1 VTDPRPAGPRSS
13 LLTRVRTLLDDA
25 AGVYAGTPA
34 AGALEEQRSRLD
46 EPLRV
51 AIAGRVKAGKSTLLN
66 ALVGEGLA
74 PTDEGEC
81 TRIVTWY
88 HDGVTYRVTIHPRDG
103 EPRPAKFERLDDSVD
118 VQLGGL
124 EPDAVERLDVE
135 WPSSSLREITLIDTP
150 GIGALSGAPSA
161 STVEFLAPG
170 EGRETAADAVL
181 YLMKHLHN
189 TDIDFLSAFHDE
201 EVSQATPVNAVAV
214 LSRADE
220 VGGGRLDSLE
230 SADRVAA
237 RYSHDAKVRHLVQT
251 VVPVAGLLAQTGV
264 TLREAEY
271 QALATLG
278 RAPVAELDALLLSA
292 DRFANAEAHVGV
304 TTMERQALLDRFG
317 LFGVRLAVHLVRE
330 GTVGNADALARE
342 LVTRSGLPEL
352 RAVLLSQFAERR
364 DLLKARSGVLA
375 VETLARAEPR
385 DGSETL
391 LAEVEQISAGAH
403 ELAELRLLAL
413 LRSGAVDAK
422 PDDLEAMERL
432 VGGEGA
438 AVTARL
444 GLAVDADADTVQ
456 AAAAERLARWQRRAE
471 SPMAS
476 REVADAARL
485 VVRTCE
491 AILTDA
497 PA

>member
-1 VTDPRPAGPRSS
+1 
-13 LLTRVRTLLDDA
+13 
-25 AGVYAGTPA
+25 
-34 AGALEEQRSRLD
+34 
-46 EPLRV
+46 
-51 AIAGRVKAGKSTLLN
+51 
-66 ALVGEGLA
+66 
-74 PTDEGEC
+74 
-81 TRIVTWY
+81 
-88 HDGVTYRVTIHPRDG
+88 
-103 EPRPAKFERLDDSVD
+103 
-118 VQLGGL
+118 
-124 EPDAVERLDVE
+124 
-135 WPSSSLREITLIDTP
+135 
-150 GIGALSGAPSA
+150 
-161 STVEFLAPG
+161 
-170 EGRETAADAVL
+170 
-181 YLMKHLHN
+181 MKHLHN

-230 SADRVAA
+230 SAARVAA

-264 TLREAEY
+264 TLREVEY
-271 QALATLG
+271 SALAGLG
-278 RAPVAELDALLLSA
+278 RAAVADVDALLLSA
-292 DRFANAEAHVGV
+292 DRFANAEARVGL

-317 LFGVRLAVHLVRE
+317 LFGVRLVVQLVRD
-330 GTVGNADALARE
+330 GTVGNSGALARE

-375 VETLARAEPR
+375 VEALARAEPR
-385 DGSETL
+385 PGSEAL

-444 GLAVDADADTVQ
+444 GLDADADPEAVR
-456 AAAAERLARWQRRAE
+456 AAAAESLARWQRRAE
-471 SPMAS
+471 SPMAN

-485 VVRTCE
+485 LVRTCE

-497 PA
+497 PTEP